1 MRTDTHPSRHGPPDR
16 RLPRL
21 RYAVRHPVDVLERS
35 GVSLWLA
42 AVILA
47 FVAAVIGWLALTY
60 FLYLS

>member
-1 MRTDTHPSRHGPPDR
+1 MRIGAPPSHRRPAGR

-35 GVSLWLA
+35 GVSVWLA
-42 AVILA
+42 SVILT
-47 FVAAVIGWLALTY
+47 FVAVVIGWLTLTY